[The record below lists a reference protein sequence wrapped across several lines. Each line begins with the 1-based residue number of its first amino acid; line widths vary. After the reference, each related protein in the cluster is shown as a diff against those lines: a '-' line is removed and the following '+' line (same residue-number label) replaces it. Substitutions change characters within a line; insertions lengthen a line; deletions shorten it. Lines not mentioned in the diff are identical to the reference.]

1 MAILLALAMV
11 ILGCPSLHAEVEV
24 RLTGGRVSIRAASA
38 PLADVLER
46 LARTTGMRVVY
57 DGPVPRQM
65 LTATLE
71 DRAPEEA
78 VHSVLEG
85 LGLNY
90 AVVMDP
96 SGVRVDQ
103 LLILGAATAV
113 AQRSLPTPATPQRP
127 PRPIP
132 DPPAADEDDEDI
144 MDEVMDQTGEEEL
157 DEATGGEPSP
167 AEPSAAAPAPGMVQP
182 PPPNYPASA
191 FTPRLPLPTPP
202 PSATPSPLAT
212 PKQPQDQ

>member
-1 MAILLALAMV
+1 
-11 ILGCPSLHAEVEV
+11 VEV
-24 RLTGGRVSIRAASA
+24 RLTGERVSIRAASA
-38 PLADVLER
+38 PLAEVLER

-57 DGPVPRQM
+57 DGAVPRQT

-90 AVVMDP
+90 ALVMDP

-113 AQRSLPTPATPQRP
+113 AQRSVPTPASPQRP

-132 DPPAADEDDEDI
+132 DQQPSEDEDDSED
-144 MDEVMDQTGEEEL
+144 MTDEVVDQTGEEEL
-157 DEATGGEPSP
+157 EALTAEPSP
-167 AEPSAAAPAPGMVQP
+167 AEPSAAPAPGIAGPRP
-182 PPPNYPASA
+182 PDYPASA

-202 PSATPSPLAT
+202 PTPSPQAT

>member
-1 MAILLALAMV
+1 MAIRLALALV

-24 RLTGGRVSIRAASA
+24 RLAGERVSIRAASA
-38 PLADVLER
+38 PLAEVLER

-57 DGPVPRQM
+57 DGPVPRQL

-71 DRAPEEA
+71 NRAPEEA

-90 AVVMDP
+90 ALVMDP

-103 LLILGAATAV
+103 LLIFGAASAV

-132 DPPAADEDDEDI
+132 DAPAADQDEDI
-144 MDEVMDQTGEEEL
+144 MDEVMDQSGEEEL
-157 DEATGGEPSP
+157 EAATAESSP
-167 AEPSAAAPAPGMVQP
+167 AEPSAAAPAPGIAQP
-182 PPPNYPASA
+182 PPPDYPASA

-202 PSATPSPLAT
+202 PTPSPQPT
-212 PKQPQDQ
+212 PPPKDQ